1 MKETRRVLC
10 AVMAALVIFMAPMT
24 SYMEASAVEIAGGIA
39 LYEILKGL
47 IVTVGCF
54 SIGYVTVKQGEDA
67 KERQESM
74 ERAIL
79 ADTKVAAALEDAA
92 EWERSVGGH
101 ALKEDYTYTSPT
113 GFRVVN
119 GSGNSNKPGKN
130 VTVGLNQGLIVAA
143 RNAAKAW
150 ADSEANTIDAPA
162 GADKAGTETVS
173 SQYMSSIVTTVK
185 PLPAVD
191 SMEDMDAMFGVSG
204 ACSYFKSRGYSD
216 TAYYWLVYV
225 GGGSTW
231 FMPVPY
237 GYSVVGYHAAWL
249 GFSDVCIISNAD
261 YKNTIVQNGVRD
273 SSAFLSYLRALPEY
287 TGRHYS
293 YDVKSAEWR
302 EYDGNYL
309 PGGSR
314 ADKFRMSNW
323 YTCGYRGS
331 YSGGSLISWNNYF
344 ATLERT
350 LYTYDSVGKFFE
362 YDYSKAPSVP
372 EGGLSFTIPESD
384 YEGFGDRDLASL
396 IEYITSLSEELRDML
411 EEQEK
416 NQEEIIQQGK
426 DTLEAINNM
435 HATIGK
441 VSSVVGDISAAMGKI
456 LAAVLSVG
464 KAVEA
469 LPAEIAEALG
479 GSVVLPGLDGLADA
493 VTALPE
499 AIVRGLA
506 EILPG
511 IITDAVADVF
521 PDARGVGDAIIALPD
536 SIAGVLEGI
545 VIEIPEIKIPEI
557 VIPEIAVPD
566 VNVTLNPDYDI
577 TVRNDFTGLGDI
589 ISSAV
594 ASVLSDCFV
603 PDEAATLD
611 KFSDMQDFFRFRDD
625 ITAAVADLE
634 EMLFGITP
642 SPILKIPIG
651 KPTSRKYDY
660 GTGSYIIIDISWYA
674 QYKQFGD
681 KVVLAIAWALFLWR
695 LYIKLPGIIS
705 GTEGSIVA
713 ADRAHDRYE
722 KTKDSGRG

>member
-1 MKETRRVLC
+1 MKKTRRVLC
-10 AVMAALVIFMAPMT
+10 AVMAALVILTAPMA
-24 SYMEASAVEIAGGIA
+24 SYTEARAADVVLRLGGVALKDILIDCLITAGITA
-39 LYEILKGL
+39 
-47 IVTVGCF
+47 
-54 SIGYVTVKQGEDA
+54 
-67 KERQESM
+67 
-74 ERAIL
+74 
-79 ADTKVAAALEDAA
+79 
-92 EWERSVGGH
+92 VGG
-101 ALKEDYTYTSPT
+101 YTIHELRSNDSAMESLRECLFSSPCIDAINDIQQYREEHSDDPVFDCSHSSLAGYDI
-113 GFRVVN
+113 GFKG
-119 GSGNSNKPGKN
+119 GSIRITLAPVLVMS
-130 VTVGLNQGLIVAA
+130 A
-143 RNAAKAW
+143 RNAIREW
-150 ADSEANTIDAPA
+150 ADSDANAFDAPA

-173 SQYMSSIVTTVK
+173 SQYMSSIVTTVRA
-185 PLPAVD
+185 LPAID

-216 TAYYWLVYV
+216 TAYYWLIHAA
-225 GGGSTW
+225 GSTTY

-237 GYSVVGYHAAWL
+237 GYSVVGYHAAW
-249 GFSDVCIISNAD
+249 GGMEGKCIISNAD
-261 YKNTIVQNGVRD
+261 YKNSIVQNGVRD
-273 SSAFLSYLRALPEY
+273 ASSFLSYFRSLPVY
-287 TGRHYS
+287 TGRYYCH
-293 YDVKSAEWR
+293 DVGTSEWT
-302 EYDGNYL
+302 ESDGNYL
-309 PGGSR
+309 PYAKRPDG
-314 ADKFRMSNW
+314 FRMSNW
-323 YTCGYRGS
+323 YTCGYKGS
-331 YSGGSLISWNNYF
+331 YSGGSLITWTGYSTALN
-344 ATLERT
+344 RI

-384 YEGFGDRDLASL
+384 YGGFGDRDLASL
-396 IEYITSLSEELRDML
+396 IEYITSLSEELKDML

-416 NQEEIIQQGK
+416 NQEEIIRQGK

-456 LAAVLSVG
+456 LAAVLSIG

-469 LPAEIAEALG
+469 LPAEIADALG
-479 GSVVLPGLDGLADA
+479 GSAVLPGMDGLADA
-493 VTALPE
+493 VTALPG
-499 AIVRGLA
+499 AIAGGLA
-506 EILPG
+506 EILPD

-705 GTEGSIVA
+705 GTEGSIAA